1 MMIMDK
7 NLLRELAQSFIGT
20 PHINGG
26 NIKGA
31 GLDCCTLPAQIFH
44 EAGLG
49 DYTIDFNYSADWFCQ
64 KGCKEILLPYLEK
77 YCIRV
82 EQLEPGDVISYRWGR
97 AEYAH
102 LAVYLGNNVVVH
114 CRAANGVEFIEAD
127 APCFYDS
134 RGRSRVSGFWRVKE

>member
-1 MMIMDK
+1 MDK
-7 NLLRELAQSFIGT
+7 NELKELALSYVGT

-31 GLDCCTLPAQIFH
+31 GLDCCTLPANFFQ

-49 DYTIDFNYSADWFCQ
+49 EFEINFGYSADWFC
-64 KGCKEILLPYLEK
+64 KKPCEEILLPYLEK
-77 YCIRV
+77 YCQRV
-82 EQLEPGDVISYRWGR
+82 EDPRVGDVISYRWGR

-102 LAVYLGNNVVVH
+102 LAVYLGDNLVLH
-114 CRAANGVEFIEAD
+114 CKAANGVEITETD

-134 RGRSRVSGFWRVKE
+134 KGRSRVSGYWRLKV